1 MPLIA
6 ETCVATHRGDRPEQQ
21 DRVALFR
28 HPTRSGLLLAVLA
41 DGMGGHAGG
50 AMAADQVVI
59 RARQNFEAY
68 MPNSESPRELLG
80 GVLDEAHR
88 VMRLTRFTSEQD
100 PHSTAVLFLL
110 QRDHACWAHCGDSR
124 LYHIRGGRVLHRTQ
138 DHSLVGALERSG
150 RIDGEAAVRHPRRNV
165 LLSCL
170 GGDIDPEIIHGE
182 AGPLPGGDAF
192 VLCTDGLWSCIP
204 EHELA
209 ALVQSLPPRAAAA
222 RLIELARTRASGL
235 GDNISVVIVKL
246 VERAPAAPHF
256 LPSPR

>member
-1 MPLIA
+1 IVRRLRCARWRAPVFLLSRSDASREPPAAGRPAALLICCVINDRAAPQMPLIA
-6 ETCVATHRGDRPEQQ
+6 ETCVATHRGDRPEQE

-59 RARQNFEAY
+59 RARQNFEDY
-68 MPNSESPRELLG
+68 MRNSESPREFLG

-110 QRDHACWAHCGDSR
+110 QRDRASWAHCGDPR
-124 LYHIRGGRVLHRTQ
+124 LYHVRGGRVLHRTE

-150 RIDGEAAVRHPRRNV
+150 RIDGEA
-165 LLSCL
+165 
-170 GGDIDPEIIHGE
+170 
-182 AGPLPGGDAF
+182 
-192 VLCTDGLWSCIP
+192 
-204 EHELA
+204 
-209 ALVQSLPPRAAAA
+209 
-222 RLIELARTRASGL
+222 
-235 GDNISVVIVKL
+235 
-246 VERAPAAPHF
+246 
-256 LPSPR
+256 